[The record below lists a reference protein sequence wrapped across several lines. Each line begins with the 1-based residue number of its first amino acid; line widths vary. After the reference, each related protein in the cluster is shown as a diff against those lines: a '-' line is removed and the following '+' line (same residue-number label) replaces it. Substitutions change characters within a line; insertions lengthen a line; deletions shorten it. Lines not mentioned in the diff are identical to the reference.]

1 MNTRILGIQ
10 NIIFG
15 LLFVCVFFGLQVRAE
30 NIASADI
37 EVNVTPQNPEPY
49 QDVTVDVASFA
60 TDMNT
65 AYIEWFDAG
74 KIVLS
79 GTGRTAYTTKTGGPD
94 SPTNITVSVTPAGG
108 GGKVTKKITIYSS
121 DIEVFWEA
129 VDGYTPPFYRGKSF
143 SSSEGRVKVV
153 AIPNTTTGKGKTGNI
168 SYLWRENDV
177 AVPTAGGYK
186 KDSFIFQND
195 AINSNDSISVNAS
208 STDGLYNASKTISI
222 PVVKPQIIFYK
233 KSPNTGT
240 EYSQAFFN
248 ESSLTDEVATI
259 VAEPY
264 FLNIRGVRSSV
275 YNYDWEINGESVT
288 TPSRP
293 RELTIKP
300 ESNGGYAT
308 IRLTIEGIDSL
319 FQKITNTL
327 KINL

>member
-10 NIIFG
+10 NIIIG
-15 LLFVCVFFGLQVRAE
+15 LLFVCVFFGLQVHAE
-30 NIASADI
+30 DIASADI

-49 QDVTVDVASFA
+49 QDVTVDIQSFA

-65 AYIEWFDAG
+65 AYIEWIDAG

-79 GTGRTAYTTKTGGPD
+79 GTGRTSYTTKTGGPD
-94 SPTNITVSVTPAGG
+94 SPTNITVSIVPAGG
-108 GGKVTKKITIYSS
+108 TGKVSKKITIYSS

-168 SYLWRENDV
+168 AYSWRENDT
-177 AVPTAGGYK
+177 AVPSAGGYK

-195 AINSNDSISVNAS
+195 AINSSDSISVSAS

-222 PVVKPQIIFYK
+222 PIVKPQILFYK

-240 EYSQAFFN
+240 EYSQALFSEASFD
-248 ESSLTDEVATI
+248 DEIATI

-264 FLNIRGVRSSV
+264 FLNI
-275 YNYDWEINGESVT
+275 NGEGIP

-300 ESNGGYAT
+300 ESRGGSAT
-308 IRLTIEGIDSL
+308 IRVVIEGVDSL
-319 FQKITNTL
+319 FQKISAKL
-327 KINL
+327 IINL